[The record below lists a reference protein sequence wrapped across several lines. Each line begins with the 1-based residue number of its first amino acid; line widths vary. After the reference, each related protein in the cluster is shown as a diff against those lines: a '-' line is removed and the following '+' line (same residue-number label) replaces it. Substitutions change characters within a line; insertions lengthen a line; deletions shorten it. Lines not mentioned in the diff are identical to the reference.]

1 MPVSRSRR
9 PDEKNES
16 WKLIESCHKV
26 PRSRRRLLLPPMP
39 GAVPDIDAGPCAGCG
54 PREAL
59 LPVARAVYRPLP
71 DLFRGTQ
78 AWIHAG
84 GAHHTV
90 FSQNVSVEQLRTF
103 AEMFDIEFVH
113 IGAGTDIARLKQEL
127 RWNES
132 AFR

>member
-1 MPVSRSRR
+1 V
-9 PDEKNES
+9 
-16 WKLIESCHKV
+16 V
-26 PRSRRRLLLPPMP
+26 PAPHDLP
-39 GAVPDIDAGPCAGCG
+39 
-54 PREAL
+54 R
-59 LPVARAVYRPLP
+59 LPVARAVYKPLP
-71 DLFRGTQ
+71 DLFRGTE

-90 FSQNVSVEQLRTF
+90 FSQNVSIEQLRNL

-113 IGAGTDIARLKQEL
+113 LGAHTEIARLKQEL